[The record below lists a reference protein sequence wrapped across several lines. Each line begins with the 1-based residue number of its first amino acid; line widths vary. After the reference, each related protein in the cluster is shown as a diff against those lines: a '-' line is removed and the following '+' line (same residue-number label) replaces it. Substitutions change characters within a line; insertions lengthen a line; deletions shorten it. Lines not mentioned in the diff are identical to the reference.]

1 MSKCPNCA
9 AAMTI
14 AFVGDL
20 KDKRLRCSYCTY
32 EIDLPDSY
40 SETEEQRSEDGRSY
54 IRKTVT
60 RSDGVSP
67 LPESFLK
74 SFGLDE
80 SPEGAQRFTLTT
92 REEVS
97 TSAHVVQGSHLSA
110 EALSAIEELLQ
121 SEAKPGQRIRVVRGK
136 EEGQTTDR
144 AKSLATKVYAW
155 ASLAAAVVALALFG
169 QKGLF
174 VAVCA
179 LGLGWAWRA
188 WRAHE

>member
-1 MSKCPNCA
+1 MSNCPNCA

-14 AFVGDL
+14 AVVGDL
-20 KDKRLRCSYCTY
+20 KDKRLRCSYCTF

-40 SETEEQRSEDGRSY
+40 SETEERRSEDGRSY
-54 IRKTVT
+54 IRKTIT
-60 RSDGVSP
+60 RSDGASQ

-74 SFGLDE
+74 SFGLE
-80 SPEGAQRFTLTT
+80 QPPEGAHRFTLTT
-92 REEVS
+92 KEEVS
-97 TSAHVVQGSHLSA
+97 TSAHVVQGGQLSA

-121 SEAKPGQRIRVVRGK
+121 SEAKPGHRIKVVRGNG
-136 EEGQTTDR
+136 EGD
-144 AKSLATKVYAW
+144 ASDDPSSFATKVYAW
-155 ASLAAAVVALALFG
+155 ASLAVAVVALVLFG

-188 WRAHE
+188 WRRHE